1 MKVTLKF
8 MGGAEALF
16 GNVASRDVDLTQIL
30 TGENTTDDVKATTPD
45 ANTTDEGKSSVV
57 WTIGSLLVWLR
68 NSSGFLTGEESLF
81 FSDEAGVRNGIMV
94 LVNDCDWELLGE
106 LDYELAAGDTVVFIS
121 TLHGG

>member
-16 GNVASRDVDLTQIL
+16 GNVASRDVDLT
-30 TGENTTDDVKATTPD
+30 GENTTDDVKATTPD
-45 ANTTDEGKSSVV
+45 ANTTDEGKSSAK
-57 WTIGSLLVWLR
+57 WSLAALLAWLKT
-68 NSSGFLTGEESLF
+68 SSGFLTGEESLF
-81 FSDEAGVRNGIMV
+81 FSEEAGVRNGIMV

-106 LDYELAAGDTVVFIS
+106 LEYELADGDTVVFIS